1 MDATLAR
8 IWALAAPLAEMQ
20 GLEVFDIELKH
31 EGTRGGRVLR
41 LYLDKAGGPNMD
53 ELSRVSR
60 ELSDL
65 LDANDVVEGAYTL
78 EVSSPGINRPL
89 KRPEHFVPFV
99 GKKVRV
105 RTREMINGRRSFL
118 GQLLEVSEE
127 KIALSQDGARC
138 EIPFAQIEKSNYE
151 HDWSAAYAA
160 GSK

>member
-1 MDATLAR
+1 MDATIAR
-8 IWALAAPLAEMQ
+8 IWALAAPLAENQ
-20 GLEVFDIELKH
+20 GLEVFDIELKP

-65 LDANDVVEGAYTL
+65 LDANDIVDGAYTL

-99 GKKVRV
+99 GKNIRV

-118 GQLLEVSEE
+118 GQLLEVSKE